1 MRILVAGAA
10 AIALAAGG
18 AYAAPGKGQG
28 NDKQNNDR
36 GAAQL
41 ERVQPDTGRA
51 NSVRQRAKPD
61 TERRD
66 NRTPGE
72 PTARERGNG
81 ARAFLDRDRNRT
93 LIAGCPPGLTRRNT
107 DCVAPDQAGT
117 SPVRNRRWNG
127 YAYGGR
133 VADRRHIRRRAAATG
148 RLRRLQRA
156 LFLPRALRR
165 YGGCLVPLF
174 GRACVPD
181 RSPNTA
187 GRGCDRPAGLKV
199 RP

>member
-66 NRTPGE
+66 NRRMPSIRWTK
-72 PTARERGNG
+72 
-81 ARAFLDRDRNRT
+81 
-93 LIAGCPPGLTRRNT
+93 
-107 DCVAPDQAGT
+107 
-117 SPVRNRRWNG
+117 PVSMSVDLG
-127 YAYGGR
+127 
-133 VADRRHIRRRAAATG
+133 
-148 RLRRLQRA
+148 
-156 LFLPRALRR
+156 
-165 YGGCLVPLF
+165 
-174 GRACVPD
+174 
-181 RSPNTA
+181 
-187 GRGCDRPAGLKV
+187 
-199 RP
+199 